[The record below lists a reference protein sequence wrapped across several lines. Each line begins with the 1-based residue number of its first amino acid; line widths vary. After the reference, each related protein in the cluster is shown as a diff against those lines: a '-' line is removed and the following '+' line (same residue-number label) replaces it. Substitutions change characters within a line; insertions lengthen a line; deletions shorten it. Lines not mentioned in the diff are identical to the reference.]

1 MNVIGMGEEKTPRSF
16 RAACSIFTNL
26 ELLLDDQEEAPTEPA
41 EPLERK
47 KQDKAAR
54 AEKSST
60 VLSKKTVENDIVGI
74 ITENENKGKTTGLGE
89 IGSRLQ
95 NKYPDFDVRNYGYS
109 LLSKFLDEI
118 PSLELVKEGHT
129 VLVRLHSD
137 AKTSAEVEHWMADTV
152 RAAGERGLSLSEL
165 GNQLHTRFQNFHV
178 RDYGYSQ
185 FSKFVQSI
193 PGLELGRGSGKHQV
207 YWVE

>member
-1 MNVIGMGEEKTPRSF
+1 
-16 RAACSIFTNL
+16 
-26 ELLLDDQEEAPTEPA
+26 
-41 EPLERK
+41 
-47 KQDKAAR
+47 
-54 AEKSST
+54 
-60 VLSKKTVENDIVGI
+60 
-74 ITENENKGKTTGLGE
+74 
-89 IGSRLQ
+89 
-95 NKYPDFDVRNYGYS
+95 
-109 LLSKFLDEI
+109 
-118 PSLELVKEGHT
+118 
-129 VLVRLHSD
+129 
-137 AKTSAEVEHWMADTV
+137 MADTV

>member
-1 MNVIGMGEEKTPRSF
+1 M
-16 RAACSIFTNL
+16 
-26 ELLLDDQEEAPTEPA
+26 
-41 EPLERK
+41 
-47 KQDKAAR
+47 
-54 AEKSST
+54 
-60 VLSKKTVENDIVGI
+60 ENDIVGI

-137 AKTSAEVEHWMADTV
+137 AKASAEVEHWMADTV

-165 GNQLHTRFQNFHV
+165 GNQLHTAFRISTC
-178 RDYGYSQ
+178 GITG
-185 FSKFVQSI
+185 I
-193 PGLELGRGSGKHQV
+193 PSSPSLCRASPVWSWAAAAASTRCIGWNKRAAAS
-207 YWVE
+207 

>member
-1 MNVIGMGEEKTPRSF
+1 M
-16 RAACSIFTNL
+16 
-26 ELLLDDQEEAPTEPA
+26 
-41 EPLERK
+41 
-47 KQDKAAR
+47 
-54 AEKSST
+54 
-60 VLSKKTVENDIVGI
+60 
-74 ITENENKGKTTGLGE
+74 
-89 IGSRLQ
+89 
-95 NKYPDFDVRNYGYS
+95 RNYGYS

-137 AKTSAEVEHWMADTV
+137 DKASAEVEHWMADTV
-152 RAAGERGLSLSEL
+152 RAAGERGMSLSEL
-165 GNQLHTRFQNFHV
+165 SNQLHARFQNFHV
-178 RDYGYSQ
+178 RDYGYAQ